1 MTLLASVLQGDRTD
15 PELIQIALETLA
27 NVMTFEAENQE
38 GKTSFLRFYLLNYSA
53 RTTEFTSR
61 YHRTIYW

>member
-1 MTLLASVLQGDRTD
+1 MTLLANVLQGDRTD

-38 GKTSFLRFYLLNYSA
+38 GKTFFFRIYLLNYSA
-53 RTTEFTSR
+53 RTTEFTS
-61 YHRTIYW
+61 